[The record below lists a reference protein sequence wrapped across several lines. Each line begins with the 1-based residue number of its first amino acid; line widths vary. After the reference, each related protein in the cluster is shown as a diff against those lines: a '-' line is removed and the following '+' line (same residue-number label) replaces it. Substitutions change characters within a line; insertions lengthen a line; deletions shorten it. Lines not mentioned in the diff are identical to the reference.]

1 MGYDLASTRHEKTLD
16 ARCWIGRVESKTS
29 SLQGARCWLSD
40 FTLECVE
47 RSPFSLD
54 SITVLGCENHL
65 ETLRATCW
73 SNHIKPYQSICNLL
87 NMRLVKSGTLSQPRW
102 PKWYGTHLTNFLG
115 DSSGIVGGYAYGLFF
130 IIYIYVCMYV
140 WVQILSM
147 FRIYI
152 YIIYYI
158 LYIILYIYIILHTH
172 GLCMSISLWI
182 TYKLGFTS
190 ARPKNEVRDE
200 DASKTLA
207 TTSVFA
213 PNMWKS
219 IIQNTVSGGCLIL
232 GFIRAIRFFEQ
243 LVEREHLK
251 PETLVLYL

>member
-1 MGYDLASTRHEKTLD
+1 ML
-16 ARCWIGRVESKTS
+16 
-29 SLQGARCWLSD
+29 
-40 FTLECVE
+40 
-47 RSPFSLD
+47 
-54 SITVLGCENHL
+54 
-65 ETLRATCW
+65 
-73 SNHIKPYQSICNLL
+73 IKPYQTISIDLQSLEHALSEIRNPFSTK
-87 NMRLVKSGTLSQPRW
+87 MTQMVWDTSHQFSGGFIW
-102 PKWYGTHLTNFLG
+102 
-115 DSSGIVGGYAYGLFF
+115 DSRGICIWIIFHY
-130 IIYIYVCMYV
+130 IYIYVCMYV

-213 PNMWKS
+213 PNM
-219 IIQNTVSGGCLIL
+219 
-232 GFIRAIRFFEQ
+232 
-243 LVEREHLK
+243 
-251 PETLVLYL
+251 